1 LTVMEFRNIA
11 VEIINKEF
19 FDKDR
24 IPLLVGGS
32 GLYIKAVI
40 DGLDKGPGE
49 DSIFREEIKKNI
61 EKHGLDKYYNILL
74 EIDRPYALR
83 IGRKDMRR
91 IIRALEVYN
100 KSGLKFSDMQ
110 RSWKEKKSFNS
121 VYIGLKKERK
131 SLYRDVEERV
141 DDMFEKGLIK
151 EVNKLL
157 KGGYG
162 DSLSLK
168 QAVGYKEVIDYL
180 KGNIDLEECRGL
192 IKKNTRRLAKKQ
204 LTWFRND
211 KRINWLSIDKYDN
224 IIDLAIETIKIINI
238 ELNYEKI

>member
-1 LTVMEFRNIA
+1 MAKKSKIEKKVFFTGFVEYKEIKMKFNGTFEVGKVYYLNI
-11 VEIINKEF
+11 
-19 FDKDR
+19 
-24 IPLLVGGS
+24 L
-32 GLYIKAVI
+32 
-40 DGLDKGPGE
+40 
-49 DSIFREEIKKNI
+49 DSIIDCSENMVLRNTAIQFGLADSITESDLVINEILFNPFS
-61 EKHGLDKYYNILL
+61 GSD
-74 EIDRPYALR
+74 DFV
-83 IGRKDMRR
+83 
-91 IIRALEVYN
+91 EVYN